1 MDMLYVGGRTS
12 PLKTAWMRMV
22 GSFFNF
28 NLARLAIFVVG
39 ALVVCTGTL
48 ADSRDK
54 YLAAAGPTP
63 VRFQWDV
70 PRLDPAKALP
80 PLQMSDVVAASSAPG
95 APAEVFGPEL
105 PTSPAP
111 EPDQLVVSDED
122 EPEQNLAP
130 VTNVEPIFEPNIE
143 PVPKQNGA
151 SGISP
156 QMLLRY
162 FGRNGTNEV
171 LVPYSVDFTPP
182 VRPSGSGSSAVY
194 ISE

>member
-1 MDMLYVGGRTS
+1 MLYVGGRTS

-28 NLARLAIFVVG
+28 NLARFIVG
-39 ALVVCTGTL
+39 ALVVCTGLL
-48 ADSRDK
+48 AGNRDK

-63 VRFQWDV
+63 IRFQNVV
-70 PRLDPAKALP
+70 PQLDPAKVLP
-80 PLQMSDVVAASSAPG
+80 LLQMSDVPDANSAPVAA
-95 APAEVFGPEL
+95 AEVLGPEL
-105 PTSPAP
+105 PTNWTS
-111 EPDQLVVSDED
+111 
-122 EPEQNLAP
+122 EPELMSAGGEEEPAQNLTP
-130 VTNVEPIFEPNIE
+130 VTNGEPIFEPNIE

-151 SGISP
+151 GGISP

-182 VRPSGSGSSAVY
+182 VRQSGSGSSAVY

>member
-1 MDMLYVGGRTS
+1 MLYVGGRTS

-22 GSFFNF
+22 GSFLNF
-28 NLARLAIFVVG
+28 NLARLIAGAI
-39 ALVVCTGTL
+39 VVCTG
-48 ADSRDK
+48 AVANNWDG

-63 VRFQWDV
+63 IRLQWEV

-80 PLQMSDVVAASSAPG
+80 PLQMSDAMATGGGPEAT
-95 APAEVFGPEL
+95 AEVLGPER
-105 PTSPAP
+105 PASPVP
-111 EPDQLVVSDED
+111 
-122 EPEQNLAP
+122 EPEQLVANGENEPAQN
-130 VTNVEPIFEPNIE
+130 VTPITRIEPNLE
-143 PVPKQNGA
+143 PAPKQNEA
-151 SGISP
+151 SEILP

-182 VRPSGSGSSAVY
+182 VRSPGSGSSATY